1 MLPLLVG
8 QAVAYFAVQT
18 SLRQDAF
25 AQLQSVG
32 TGRRAS
38 VGLFLEGRVD
48 QIKQI
53 TTNQM
58 VQETTRNL
66 TTPEAK
72 ALLSDNLQFIKK
84 ATPAF
89 LNLTVLD
96 GSGRVVGATDKS
108 LLGQSFADTE
118 EFREG
123 RQGVFV
129 DPTLHRDEKTGEV
142 VFDISVPVTDAT
154 TVKHVGVVIGE
165 MTTDQ
170 LNEITIEREGLGE
183 TGEVYL
189 VDKDG
194 LMLTDSRFADG
205 LALQQSVDSFGV
217 REALAGRDGVSAC
230 REFALPLSPD
240 SPESRMI
247 VLKGMDCPVALWVDS
262 VKGLVRLR
270 EDDFQPAPPG
280 VARIDSEYFAQV
292 ATVDAQMLIELDVD
306 KLQTDTAAKR
316 GTSRF

>member
-154 TVKHVGVVIGE
+154 TGKHVGVVIGE
-165 MTTDQ
+165 MTTD
-170 LNEITIEREGLGE
+170 
-183 TGEVYL
+183 
-189 VDKDG
+189 
-194 LMLTDSRFADG
+194 
-205 LALQQSVDSFGV
+205 
-217 REALAGRDGVSAC
+217 C
-230 REFALPLSPD
+230 
-240 SPESRMI
+240 
-247 VLKGMDCPVALWVDS
+247 
-262 VKGLVRLR
+262 
-270 EDDFQPAPPG
+270 
-280 VARIDSEYFAQV
+280 
-292 ATVDAQMLIELDVD
+292 
-306 KLQTDTAAKR
+306 
-316 GTSRF
+316 

>member
-1 MLPLLVG
+1 
-8 QAVAYFAVQT
+8 
-18 SLRQDAF
+18 
-25 AQLQSVG
+25 
-32 TGRRAS
+32 
-38 VGLFLEGRVD
+38 
-48 QIKQI
+48 
-53 TTNQM
+53 
-58 VQETTRNL
+58 
-66 TTPEAK
+66 
-72 ALLSDNLQFIKK
+72 
-84 ATPAF
+84 
-89 LNLTVLD
+89 
-96 GSGRVVGATDKS
+96 
-108 LLGQSFADTE
+108 
-118 EFREG
+118 
-123 RQGVFV
+123 
-129 DPTLHRDEKTGEV
+129 
-142 VFDISVPVTDAT
+142 
-154 TVKHVGVVIGE
+154 

-270 EDDFQPAPPG
+270 EDDFQPAPPS